1 VGVLRTGDGT
11 VAANDTSKAELL
23 NNYLGSVC
31 TKDDGSL
38 PAFDKLVPENV
49 AFSNVTFTPEN
60 VERVMRKLKKC
71 FLWTIWIPYHSVYK
85 TSSLHSRTA
94 INTF

>member
-1 VGVLRTGDGT
+1 VNSRLACRTGVGVLRKGDGT
-11 VAANDTSKAELL
+11 VAATDTSKAELL
-23 NNYLGSVC
+23 NNYFGSVC

-60 VERVMRKLKKC
+60 VERVMRKLKKV
-71 FLWTIWIPYHSVYK
+71 LPVDQMD
-85 TSSLHSRTA
+85 SLP
-94 INTF
+94 FCL